1 MKSKILHLKKQLSRK
16 MLTQQQ
22 KQANSDWWRM
32 CLMNTK
38 EGGHVIWADKGYHY
52 KVEKSKFI
60 APHKQ
65 AYLDLM
71 KNTNKD
77 FFDKYVVKR

>member
-1 MKSKILHLKKQLSRK
+1 
-16 MLTQQQ
+16 
-22 KQANSDWWRM
+22 M
-32 CLMNTK
+32 CIMNTR
-38 EGGHVIWADKGYHY
+38 EGGQVIWADKGYYY
-52 KVEKSKFI
+52 KVEKSKMI